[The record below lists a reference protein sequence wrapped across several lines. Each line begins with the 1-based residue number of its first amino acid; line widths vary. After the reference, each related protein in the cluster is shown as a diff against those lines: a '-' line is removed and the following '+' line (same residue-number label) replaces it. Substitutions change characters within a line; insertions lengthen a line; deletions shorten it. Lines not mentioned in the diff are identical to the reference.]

1 MTTTQIQDTYPQ
13 DRKNLSIRLPRDLVA
28 ELDALLAARAA
39 GQPGIQANRH
49 GWIASAIRSALDAA
63 RQGGG

>member
-1 MTTTQIQDTYPQ
+1 MTTTQTQDQDQ
-13 DRKNLSIRLPRDLVA
+13 DRKNLSIRLPRALVA
-28 ELDALLAARAA
+28 ELDALLAARAS
-39 GQPGIQANRH
+39 GHPGIQANRH